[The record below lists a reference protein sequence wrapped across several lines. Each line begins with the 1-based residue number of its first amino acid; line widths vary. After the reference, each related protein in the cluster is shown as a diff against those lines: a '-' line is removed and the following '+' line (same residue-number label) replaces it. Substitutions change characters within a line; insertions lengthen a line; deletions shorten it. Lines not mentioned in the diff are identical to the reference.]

1 MEVKYLYQVLPFMNE
16 LERERRE
23 QLEVYFSSAPVWL
36 MDSFKILQLEKGVT
50 FVRENAPVDTVYV
63 IGKGA
68 IKATDYRIFG
78 IAYDFMRFDGI
89 YAMGGMEVVMDSDCY
104 RTTLE
109 TVTPCTM
116 ISIPKKQFEK
126 WLSTDI
132 RALKQEAKAVGGY
145 LLEDGRK
152 GRAFLFLQG
161 LDRLCMSLS
170 ELYEKNARDGE
181 YRLKS
186 TRKELAEQSGLC
198 VKTINRAMKKFE
210 NNHWVGR
217 KGNQIY
223 ISREQYEIMKKSVSD
238 IIDEL

>member
-89 YAMGGMEVVMDSDCY
+89 YAMGGMEVVMDLDRY

-132 RALKQEAKAVGGY
+132 RALKQEAKAVGEY

-161 LDRLCMSLS
+161 SDRLCMLLS

-210 NNHWVGR
+210 NTHWVGR